1 MSAHVVAIWCRIAR
15 TSAPAALCQAGP
27 LFHHFGETLPSIGDG
42 TPNVIPG
49 HDLSSS
55 VVVRWP
61 ADAAISRGRRSP
73 NTLFVNTLGQV
84 LDLSP
89 QWGPGRCRS
98 VRTGEWR
105 GKIMRIPTED
115 VRFPATLTKLPIL
128 ARRLRFS
135 SSDSGSYPFTQ
146 KGRASGHPKRT

>member
-1 MSAHVVAIWCRIAR
+1 MSAHVVAIGCRIAR
-15 TSAPAALCQAGP
+15 TLAPAALCQAGP

-42 TPNVIPG
+42 TPNVISG

-73 NTLFVNTLGQV
+73 NAVSAKTLGQV

-105 GKIMRIPTED
+105 GKVMRISTED
-115 VRFPATLTKLPIL
+115 VRLSATLTTLPIL
-128 ARRLRFS
+128 ARRLRFCS
-135 SSDSGSYPFTQ
+135 LDSGSFPLTQ